1 MERTIIHS
9 DMNNAYATI
18 EASLNP
24 GLRGKAIAVCGSTED
39 RHGIVLAKS
48 REAKALGIKTGEVIW
63 QAKNKCPDLIIVPP
77 HYDEYLKYSKAI
89 REIYYS
95 YTNLVEPFG
104 IDEAWLD
111 VTNSLHLFGSGRAI
125 ADDIRYRAK
134 KELGITVSIG
144 ISFNKVFAKMG
155 SDMKKY
161 DAVTEIPKDRFKEIL
176 WQKNVEDILGVGR
189 ATKKKLND
197 MGIFNLGQLAAANP
211 EVLRK
216 KLGVWGVYLH
226 DNANGFDESPVADR
240 DFKDVIKSIGHGTTC
255 TKDLYT
261 RDEILHVFMELSL
274 TVSKRLREE
283 GLEATGVQIHVRD
296 KNLMSRDYQGNLNCA
311 TMSSVL
317 ISECAMKIFNESHH
331 FDIPIRSLTVRAI
344 NLVKE
349 SNYKQCSMFVD
360 NKRQMAWEKID
371 KVIYNVRD
379 KYGKDAITFAG
390 LMGDIKVARDKNI
403 ISTLPGSR
411 NLN

>member
-24 GLRGKAIAVCGSTED
+24 SLRGKAIAVCGSTED

-104 IDEAWLD
+104 IDEVWLD

-240 DFKDVIKSIGHGTTC
+240 DFKDMIKSIGHGTTC
-255 TKDLYT
+255 TADLYT
-261 RDEILHVFMELSL
+261 REEVLHVFMELSL

-283 GLEATGVQIHVRD
+283 HFEATGVQIHVRD
-296 KNLMSRDYQGNLNCA
+296 KNLMSRDYQGHLNCA

-317 ISECAMKIFNESHH
+317 ISECAMKIFNESHN
-331 FDIPIRSLTVRAI
+331 FEVPIRSLTVRAI

-360 NKRQMAWEKID
+360 NKRQMTWEKID

-390 LMGDIKVARDKNI
+390 IMGDIKVARGKNI

-411 NLN
+411 SLN

>member
-24 GLRGKAIAVCGSTED
+24 NLRGKAIAVCGSTEN

-89 REIYYS
+89 RKIYYS

-197 MGIFNLGQLAAANP
+197 MGIFNLGQLAAADP

-240 DFKDVIKSIGHGTTC
+240 DFKDVIKSIGHHLHQGP
-255 TKDLYT
+255 LY
-261 RDEILHVFMELSL
+261 
-274 TVSKRLREE
+274 K
-283 GLEATGVQIHVRD
+283 G
-296 KNLMSRDYQGNLNCA
+296 
-311 TMSSVL
+311 
-317 ISECAMKIFNESHH
+317 
-331 FDIPIRSLTVRAI
+331 
-344 NLVKE
+344 
-349 SNYKQCSMFVD
+349 
-360 NKRQMAWEKID
+360 
-371 KVIYNVRD
+371 
-379 KYGKDAITFAG
+379 
-390 LMGDIKVARDKNI
+390 
-403 ISTLPGSR
+403 
-411 NLN
+411 